1 MILAYMLPT
10 ESMVR
15 NTRASIDIFKIE
27 GAFSQEVY
35 GYKATT
41 LDNYTDAWMLR
52 NACYNGEESALQKC
66 LHVYFYAYVDG
77 ETTDSC
83 ERLIAWLE
91 GKEGYERADYPR
103 YWHGY
108 LVILKPL
115 LYFFDYGDIREILK
129 FIGLA
134 MLIYIC
140 ALLEKAH
147 MSRFIPV
154 FGAAMACME
163 FHTIGMSMQYTWV
176 FIIAMF
182 FSIII
187 LKRYQ
192 DTAKKPVTSLL
203 FLVIGM
209 MTSYFDFLTYP
220 LFTLGI
226 PLLFFTLCM
235 RESENQ
241 VSLPAAAVKNSV
253 YWAVGYIGMWVQKWI
268 LCTILTGEDLIADGI
283 HSILIRS
290 SRIVMEKRIGYWE
303 TVRNNIGALAKYPY
317 VLVFFAAFILVL
329 FLCKKENKNTFS
341 KAAFITYMYIAVL
354 PFCWYA
360 ISMNHSYIHSFM
372 TYKSLGI
379 TVFAILCMLAE
390 AANLRK
396 APT

>member
-1 MILAYMLPT
+1 MLPT
-10 ESMVR
+10 EPMIR
-15 NTRASIDIFKIE
+15 NARASIDIFKIE
-27 GAFSQEVY
+27 GAFSQEIH

-52 NACYNGEESALQKC
+52 NACYNGEESVLQKC
-66 LHVYFYAYVDG
+66 LHVYCYSYTDG

-91 GKEGYERADYPR
+91 GKEGCERADYAR

-108 LVILKPL
+108 LIILKPL

-134 MLIYIC
+134 MLIYLC

-147 MSRFIPV
+147 MSRFIPA
-154 FGAAMACME
+154 FGATMACME

-192 DTAKKPVTSLL
+192 DTIKKPVTALL

-220 LFTLGI
+220 LFTLAL
-226 PLLFFTLCM
+226 PLLFLTLCM
-235 RESENQ
+235 RESENK
-241 VSLPAAAVKNSV
+241 VSLPVVAVKNSV
-253 YWAVGYIGMWVQKWI
+253 YWAVGYMGMWVQKWI
-268 LCTILTGEDLIADGI
+268 LCTILTEENLIADGI

-290 SRIVMEKRIGYWE
+290 GRKVEGEQIGYWE
-303 TVRNNIGALAKYPY
+303 TVHNNIMVLAKYPY
-317 VLVFFAAFILVL
+317 VLVFLAVVVLLL
-329 FLCKKENKNTFS
+329 FLCKNANKNMFS
-341 KAAFITYMYIAVL
+341 KAAFMTYMYIAVL

-372 TYKSLGI
+372 TYKSLSI
-379 TVFAILCMLAE
+379 TVFAILCALAE
-390 AANLRK
+390 AANLIK